1 MKLTVYFEDQQDK
14 YLVTYKLKM
23 LIRRAI
29 EQTLAYEQYHNDAE
43 LSVTLT
49 DDAGIH
55 ELNARFRDVDAPTD
69 VLSFPLLDY
78 EDGCEEPP
86 IDEINNMMGD
96 IVLNLQRTAKQSEEF
111 GHSFE
116 RECAF
121 LTVHSTL
128 HLLGYDHVNSEEEDM
143 DMRKRQTAIV
153 DAMGLGIT
161 EEKR

>member
-116 RECAF
+116 REAAF
-121 LTVHSTL
+121 LTVHSML
-128 HLLGYDHVNSEEEDM
+128 HLLGYDHETGEEDEA
-143 DMRKRQTAIV
+143 DMRARQRAI
-153 DAMGLGIT
+153 MERLGLT
-161 EEKR
+161 VEQ